1 MQMTDASTA
10 LTAINAWWDNLRRYK
25 GGMPARG
32 TVAGALVVLDRLKE
46 DYNLDLDSHRTPG
59 RSQIRSVSG
68 AAAQQI
74 IERYGETRQFL
85 SEGGRTNRGLAGDIG
100 TLLDALRPLN
110 LDSLPSEDSNEILS
124 ELQVFLVAKV
134 REYFS
139 QERLKVTY
147 DPSKTAWDTVHEL
160 LLEAQDNDKGG
171 PLAEYLVGSKLTL
184 RFPELEI
191 DNHPFSAADA
201 SADRPGD
208 FSIGDAAFHITV
220 HPTPGHFQRCL
231 DNIRQGL
238 RPYLLVPDK
247 ILAGARQNVDL
258 EAPGQITVDS
268 IESFV
273 SQNLNE
279 LAEFSSKGIV
289 SGFARLLQV
298 YNQRV
303 DQIENDKSLLIDI
316 PRNLLSELS

>member
-1 MQMTDASTA
+1 MTYASIV
-10 LTAINAWWDNLRRYK
+10 LTAINTWWDNLRRYK

-59 RSQIRSVSG
+59 RSQIRGVSG
-68 AAAQQI
+68 ATTQQI

-100 TLLDALRPLN
+100 ALLDALRPLN
-110 LDSLPSEDSNEILS
+110 LDKLPSEDQNEMLS
-124 ELQVFLVAKV
+124 ELQIFLVAKV

-139 QERLKVTY
+139 QERLKVTFN
-147 DPSKTAWDTVHEL
+147 PNKTSWDAVHEL
-160 LLEAQDNDKGG
+160 LIEAQVNDKGG
-171 PLAEYLVGSKLTL
+171 PLAEYLVGAKLTL
-184 RFPELEI
+184 RFPETEI
-191 DNHPFSAADA
+191 DNHPSSAADA
-201 SADRPGD
+201 SVDRPGD
-208 FSIGDAAFHITV
+208 FTIGDAAFHITV
-220 HPTPGHFQRCL
+220 HPSPGHFQRCL

-238 RPYLLVPDK
+238 HPYLLVPDR
-247 ILAGARQNVDL
+247 ILAGTRQNAAL

-279 LAEFSSKGIV
+279 LAEFSSEGIV
-289 SGFARLLQV
+289 SGFARLLQA

-303 DQIENDKSLLIDI
+303 DQIKNDKSLLIDI
-316 PRNLLSELS
+316 PHNLQTDIS